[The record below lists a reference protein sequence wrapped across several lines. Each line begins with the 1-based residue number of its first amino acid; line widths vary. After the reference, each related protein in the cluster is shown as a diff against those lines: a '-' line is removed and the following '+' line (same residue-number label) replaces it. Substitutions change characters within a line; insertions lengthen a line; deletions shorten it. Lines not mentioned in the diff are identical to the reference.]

1 MRVRAMSPSGDMTFG
16 KNRANFLVDSPD
28 AVAQVVLTRL
38 NLWTG
43 QWWLDLSEG
52 TPYETKVLGKYTG
65 AVRDA
70 VLRMRISLTPGV
82 TKIVSYGSQVNRET
96 RGFGVQATIDTI
108 YGQARI
114 VEPL

>member
-1 MRVRAMSPSGDMTFG
+1 MRVRAMSKTGDMTFG
-16 KNRANFLVDSPD
+16 RNLSNFHVDKPE

-43 QWWLDLSEG
+43 QWWLDLTEG

-70 VLRMRISLTPGV
+70 VLRMRIAQTPGV
-82 TKIVSYGSQVNRET
+82 KAIVSYGSQVNRET
-96 RGFGVQATIDTI
+96 RAFGVQAQIDTV
-108 YGQARI
+108 YGPAEI
-114 VEPL
+114 VEPK